1 MNTNIAKLNT
11 PESVKERLR
20 PLVCDFCKTYT
31 LFDTSQPWLSCK
43 VCKRCYTCLR
53 LRSERCELCSKW
65 VRDENLDR
73 HRPDPRGIL

>member
-65 VRDENLDR
+65 VRSEYDLDR
-73 HRPDPRGIL
+73 KSTIKGV